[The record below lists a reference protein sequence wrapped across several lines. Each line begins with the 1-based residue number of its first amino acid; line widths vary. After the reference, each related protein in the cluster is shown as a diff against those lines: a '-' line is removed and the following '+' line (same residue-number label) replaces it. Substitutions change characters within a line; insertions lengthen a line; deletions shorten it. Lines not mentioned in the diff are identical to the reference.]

1 MVFREAYLSPIGIQ
15 EVKAIFRVNRPNAIS
30 QRLTRGANR
39 ACGFTLI
46 ELLVVI
52 AIIAILASLLLVA
65 LSQAKEQGRKAKCIS
80 NLKQIGL
87 AWQLYADDAN
97 DRLARNGEKDPDI
110 IDGEPLWV
118 PGTEHPNLN
127 GFTNKSHYLDSKVSL
142 FANYIKSPE
151 VYLCPSDNRLT
162 YALADTMEQRRSRP
176 RRNRSYSMNI
186 YMGTMPAM
194 QWYLSTNAVWFEK
207 SSDFSRG
214 SPSDMF
220 VFQDVNPGSIC
231 MPAFIVRVPGASEKF
246 EGMFHFPGSHHN
258 RSGDL
263 SFADGHVETHRW
275 RDSRTAQQAGPG
287 GFLIHWTH
295 PGDNADLPW
304 LREKSSFKRQ

>member
-1 MVFREAYLSPIGIQ
+1 MFS
-15 EVKAIFRVNRPNAIS
+15 RVNRRNAS
-30 QRLTRGANR
+30 CLRAPHSRRGS
-39 ACGFTLI
+39 GFTLI

-80 NLKQIGL
+80 NLKQLNL

-97 DRLARNGEKDPDI
+97 DRLARNGEKDPDL

-118 PGTEHPNLN
+118 PGTEHPNLS
-127 GFTNKSHYLDSKVSL
+127 GFTNNAHLLDSKVSL

-151 VYLCPSDNRLT
+151 VYLCPSDKRLS
-162 YALADTMEQRRSRP
+162 YVLADTTAQRRSRP
-176 RRNRSYSMNI
+176 PRNRSYSMNI
-186 YMGTMPAM
+186 YLSTMPAM
-194 QWYLSTNAVWFEK
+194 QWYLSTNATMFQK

-214 SPSDMF
+214 SPSDVF

-231 MPAFIVRVPGASEKF
+231 MPAFIVRIPGAGEKF
-246 EGMFHFPGSHHN
+246 EGMFHFPATHHN

-275 RDSRTAQQAGPG
+275 RDPTTFQEASAG

-295 PGDNADLPW
+295 PGNNTDLPW
-304 LREKSSFKRQ
+304 LREKTSFPRQ

>member
-1 MVFREAYLSPIGIQ
+1 M
-15 EVKAIFRVNRPNAIS
+15 KAVSRVNRPNAPL
-30 QRLTRGANR
+30 RRATRGTHR
-39 ACGFTLI
+39 TCGFTLI

-52 AIIAILASLLLVA
+52 AIIAILASLLLVT

-97 DRLARNGEKDPDI
+97 DRLARNGEKDPEN

-127 GFTNKSHYLDSKVSL
+127 AFTNSSYYLDSKVSL
-142 FANYIKSPE
+142 FANYIKSPD
-151 VYLCPSDNRLT
+151 VYICPSDKRVP
-162 YALADTMEQRRSRP
+162 YAFDTAEQRSKRP

-186 YMGTMPAM
+186 YMGTMIEM
-194 QWYLSTNAVWFEK
+194 QWYLSTNATKFEK
-207 SSDFSRG
+207 SSDFSLG
-214 SPSDMF
+214 SPSDVF

-231 MPAFIVRVPGASEKF
+231 MPSFIVRIPGASDRQD
-246 EGMFHFPGSHHN
+246 GMFHFPATYHN

-263 SFADGHVETHRW
+263 SFADGHVESHRW
-275 RDSRTAQQAGPG
+275 KDPGTFQQAAQG
-287 GFLIHWTH
+287 GFLIHGFHSPNNT
-295 PGDNADLPW
+295 DLPW
-304 LREKSSFKRQ
+304 LREKSSFKRE

>member
-1 MVFREAYLSPIGIQ
+1 MSARVKRQNASSYSFRARRS
-15 EVKAIFRVNRPNAIS
+15 RVAR
-30 QRLTRGANR
+30 
-39 ACGFTLI
+39 GFTLI

-65 LSQAKEQGRKAKCIS
+65 LSQAKEQGRKAKCIN

-97 DRLARNGEKDPDI
+97 DRLARNGEKDPEM

-127 GFTNKSHYLDSKVSL
+127 AFTNTSFYLDSKVSL

-162 YALADTMEQRRSRP
+162 YALADTMAQRKSRG

-186 YMGTMPAM
+186 YMGTMLEM
-194 QWYLSTNAVWFEK
+194 QWYLSTNATKFEK
-207 SSDFSRG
+207 SSDFSLG
-214 SPSDMF
+214 SPSDVF
-220 VFQDVNPGSIC
+220 VFQDLNPGSIC
-231 MPAFIVRVPGASEKF
+231 MPSFIVRLPGASEKF
-246 EGMFHFPGSHHN
+246 QGMFHFPASHHN

-263 SFADGHVETHRW
+263 SFADGHVESHRW
-275 RDSRTAQQAGPG
+275 RDPETSQQAGPG

-295 PGDNADLPW
+295 SPNNTDLPW
-304 LREKSSFKRQ
+304 LREKTSFIRQ